1 MVIPLFWGYTI
12 LVKVKGTT
20 RTRPRKKLRKGL
32 DRLKPLWYNKEGN
45 EERHLNTL
53 QKKLKKLL
61 DKLDSKCYNINVK
74 QRVATNSEKGSGE
87 YGYKDYEQRE
97 IYKDC

>member
-1 MVIPLFWGYTI
+1 MVISVFWEYNL
-12 LVKVKGTT
+12 LVKVEGKL

-32 DRLKPLWYNKEGN
+32 DRPKPLWYNKKGN
-45 EERHLNTL
+45 EERHLDTL
-53 QKKLKKLL
+53 EKKLKKLL
-61 DKLDSKCYNINVK
+61 DKLDSKCYNKDIK

-97 IYKDC
+97 ICKDC